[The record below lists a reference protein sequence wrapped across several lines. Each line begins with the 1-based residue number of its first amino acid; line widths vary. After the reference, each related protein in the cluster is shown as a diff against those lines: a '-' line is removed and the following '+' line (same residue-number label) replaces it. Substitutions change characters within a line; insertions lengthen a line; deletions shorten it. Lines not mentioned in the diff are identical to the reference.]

1 MISSVLWALRILVG
15 QVLNPRLLA
24 FALISHEE
32 IKGLVSEWG
41 LREDAIEK
49 DYVIGWVLWGIS
61 TSDEIKKSWVFKGGT
76 SLKKCYIDTY
86 RFSEDLDFSVLP
98 KGPVKPEELEPIIK
112 HILER
117 VYEESGIDFSIKKP
131 VFKYFSHHH
140 AKLRI

>member
-1 MISSVLWALRILVG
+1 MVG